1 MFSLFNI
8 LVDYC
13 RISLIL
19 FEFDF
24 FLSINN
30 DEIVCN
36 KTFVRVQQI
45 LKKNHTL
52 RRKIEYILMQYIIDS
67 FFFHCYVLYTILTFD
82 CEKYHNKRFFFL
94 FFFRCYFLGYFWMS
108 FVVVRLECIY
118 YMNESNQ
125 IKSNQ
130 IQSHESTTQKLNDDA
145 WFFLRENDFVCFF
158 CTRISNLILSWN
170 RINQI
175 ILVDVVTVND

>member
-1 MFSLFNI
+1 MSNFVNSFWI
-8 LVDYC
+8 
-13 RISLIL
+13 R
-19 FEFDF
+19 FF

-45 LKKNHTL
+45 LKK
-52 RRKIEYILMQYIIDS
+52 IIHFEEKLNTS
-67 FFFHCYVLYTILTFD
+67 WCNISLIHFFFIVMFCILFWHLIVKNTIIKD
-82 CEKYHNKRFFFL
+82 FFSL
-94 FFFRCYFLGYFWMS
+94 FFRCYFLGYFWMS

-145 WFFLRENDFVCFF
+145 WFFFWKKRENDFVCFF
-158 CTRISNLILSWN
+158 FVQGF
-170 RINQI
+170 QI
-175 ILVDVVTVND
+175 WFYFGIG